1 MGIKL
6 LFKISIRRK
15 RGVEDLILEEAINAG
30 IDFLDD
36 CSKVFRF
43 ISEVK
48 IVNVDD
54 QESMLVRRD
63 PGVIS
68 FIKTL

>member
-36 CSKVFRF
+36 CSKVFRL